1 MPLTT
6 GAPAGP
12 RRRSLLASAA
22 GAALLTGCSDAEDAA
37 SDGARGA
44 RSASAT
50 QRIKARAARDS
61 GDLLDRYEAA
71 LATHPALAARLGPL
85 RDEVARH
92 AKSFGAP
99 ARPAAPASPSPSPS
113 PSPSAS
119 PASEKDTVSALA
131 KAERELADRRAAALV
146 EAPAELAR
154 LLASVAAAGAGHAY
168 LLTKD

>member
-1 MPLTT
+1 M
-6 GAPAGP
+6 
-12 RRRSLLASAA
+12 ASVT
-22 GAALLTGCSDAEDAA
+22 GAALLTGCSDAEDPA

-71 LATHPALAARLGPL
+71 LAAHPALAARLGPL

-99 ARPAAPASPSPSPS
+99 ARPAAPASPSPSA
-113 PSPSAS
+113 SPSAS

-131 KAERELADRRAAALV
+131 KAERDLADRRAAALV

>member
-12 RRRSLLASAA
+12 RRRSLLASVT
-22 GAALLTGCSDAEDAA
+22 GAALLTGCSDAEDPA

-71 LATHPALAARLGPL
+71 LGAHPALAARLGPL

-99 ARPAAPASPSPSPS
+99 ARPATPAS

-131 KAERELADRRAAALV
+131 KAERDLADRRAAALV

>member
-12 RRRSLLASAA
+12 RRRSLLASVT
-22 GAALLTGCSDAEDAA
+22 GAALLTGCSDAEDPA

-71 LATHPALAARLGPL
+71 LAAHPALAARLGPL

-99 ARPAAPASPSPSPS
+99 ARPAAPASPS

>member
-1 MPLTT
+1 M
-6 GAPAGP
+6 
-12 RRRSLLASAA
+12 A
-22 GAALLTGCSDAEDAA
+22 GAALLTGCSDAEDPA

-71 LATHPALAARLGPL
+71 LAAHPALAARLGPL

-113 PSPSAS
+113 ASPAS

-131 KAERELADRRAAALV
+131 KAEREIADRRAAALV

>member
-12 RRRSLLASAA
+12 RRRSLLASVT
-22 GAALLTGCSDAEDAA
+22 GAALLTGCSDAEDPA

-44 RSASAT
+44 RGASAT

-71 LATHPALAARLGPL
+71 LAAHPALAARLGPL

-92 AKSFGAP
+92 ATTFGAP
-99 ARPAAPASPSPSPS
+99 ARPAAPASPSPSA
-113 PSPSAS
+113 SPSAS

-131 KAERELADRRAAALV
+131 KAERDLADRRAAALV

>member
-12 RRRSLLASAA
+12 RRRSLLASVT
-22 GAALLTGCSDAEDAA
+22 GAALLTGCSDAEDPA

-71 LATHPALAARLGPL
+71 LAAHPALAARLGPL

-99 ARPAAPASPSPSPS
+99 ARPAAPASPSPSA
-113 PSPSAS
+113 SPSAS

-131 KAERELADRRAAALV
+131 KAERDLADRRAAALV

>member
-12 RRRSLLASAA
+12 RRRSLLASVA
-22 GAALLTGCSDAEDAA
+22 GAALLTGCSDGEDPD

-44 RSASAT
+44 RSVSAA
-50 QRIKARAARDS
+50 QRIKARAASDS

-71 LATHPALAARLGPL
+71 LAAHPALAARLGPL

-92 AKSFGAP
+92 AKSFGAQ
-99 ARPAAPASPSPSPS
+99 ARPAAPASASPS

-119 PASEKDTVSALA
+119 PASEKDTVRALA
-131 KAERELADRRAAALV
+131 EAERQLADRRAAALV
-146 EAPAELAR
+146 DAPAELAR

>member
-1 MPLTT
+1 V
-6 GAPAGP
+6 
-12 RRRSLLASAA
+12 A
-22 GAALLTGCSDAEDAA
+22 GAALLTGCSDDEDPA

-71 LATHPALAARLGPL
+71 LAAHPALAARLGPL

-92 AKSFGAP
+92 AKTFGAP
-99 ARPAAPASPSPSPS
+99 ARPAAPASPSPS
-113 PSPSAS
+113 AS
-119 PASEKDTVSALA
+119 PASEKDAVSALA

>member
-12 RRRSLLASAA
+12 RRRSLLASVA
-22 GAALLTGCSDAEDAA
+22 GAALLTGCSDAEDPA
-37 SDGARGA
+37 SDGATGG

-71 LATHPALAARLGPL
+71 LAAHPALAARLGPL

-92 AKSFGAP
+92 AKTFGAP
-99 ARPAAPASPSPSPS
+99 ARPAAQASPSPF
-113 PSPSAS
+113 AS

-131 KAERELADRRAAALV
+131 KAERDIADRRAAALV

-168 LLTKD
+168 LLTED

>member
-1 MPLTT
+1 M
-6 GAPAGP
+6 
-12 RRRSLLASAA
+12 LASVA
-22 GAALLTGCSDAEDAA
+22 GAALLTGCSDGEDSA

-44 RSASAT
+44 RSVSAA

-71 LATHPALAARLGPL
+71 FAAHPALAARLGPL

-99 ARPAAPASPSPSPS
+99 ARPAAPASAS
-113 PSPSAS
+113 PSPSAA
-119 PASEKDTVSALA
+119 PASEKDMVRALA
-131 KAERELADRRAAALV
+131 ANERELADRRAAALV
-146 EAPAELAR
+146 DAPAELAR

>member
-1 MPLTT
+1 V
-6 GAPAGP
+6 
-12 RRRSLLASAA
+12 A
-22 GAALLTGCSDAEDAA
+22 GAALLTGCSDGEDPD

-44 RSASAT
+44 RSVSAA

-71 LATHPALAARLGPL
+71 LAAHPALAARLGPL

-99 ARPAAPASPSPSPS
+99 ARPAAPASTSASPSPS

-119 PASEKDTVSALA
+119 PASEKDTVRALA
-131 KAERELADRRAAALV
+131 EAERQLADRRAAALV
-146 EAPAELAR
+146 DAPAELAR

>member
-1 MPLTT
+1 M
-6 GAPAGP
+6 
-12 RRRSLLASAA
+12 ASVT
-22 GAALLTGCSDAEDAA
+22 GAALLTGCSDAEDPA

-71 LATHPALAARLGPL
+71 LSAHPALAARLGPL

-99 ARPAAPASPSPSPS
+99 ARPAAPASPSPSA
-113 PSPSAS
+113 SPSAS

-131 KAERELADRRAAALV
+131 KAERDLADRRAAALV

>member
-12 RRRSLLASAA
+12 RRRSLLASVA
-22 GAALLTGCSDAEDAA
+22 GAALLTGCSDGEDSA

-44 RSASAT
+44 RSVSAA

-71 LATHPALAARLGPL
+71 LAAHPALAARLGTL

-99 ARPAAPASPSPSPS
+99 ARPAAPASASPP

-119 PASEKDTVSALA
+119 PASEKDTVRALA
-131 KAERELADRRAAALV
+131 AAERELADRRAAALV
-146 EAPAELAR
+146 DAPAELAR

>member
-1 MPLTT
+1 M
-6 GAPAGP
+6 
-12 RRRSLLASAA
+12 A
-22 GAALLTGCSDAEDAA
+22 GAALLTGCSDAEDPA

-71 LATHPALAARLGPL
+71 LAAHPALAARLGPL

-113 PSPSAS
+113 AS

-131 KAERELADRRAAALV
+131 KAEREIADRRAAALV

-168 LLTKD
+168 LLTED

>member
-1 MPLTT
+1 VT
-6 GAPAGP
+6 
-12 RRRSLLASAA
+12 
-22 GAALLTGCSDAEDAA
+22 GAALLTGCSDADDPA

-71 LATHPALAARLGPL
+71 LAAHPALAARLGPL

-99 ARPAAPASPSPSPS
+99 ARPAAPASAS

>member
-1 MPLTT
+1 M
-6 GAPAGP
+6 
-12 RRRSLLASAA
+12 A
-22 GAALLTGCSDAEDAA
+22 GAALLTGCSDAEDPA
-37 SDGARGA
+37 SDGARGG

-71 LATHPALAARLGPL
+71 LAAHPALAARLGPL

-113 PSPSAS
+113 TS
-119 PASEKDTVSALA
+119 PASEKDTVNALA
-131 KAERELADRRAAALV
+131 KAEREIADRRAAALV

>member
-12 RRRSLLASAA
+12 RRRSLLASVA
-22 GAALLTGCSDAEDAA
+22 GAALLTGCSDAEDPA

-71 LATHPALAARLGPL
+71 LAAHPALAARLGPL

-113 PSPSAS
+113 AS

-131 KAERELADRRAAALV
+131 KAEREIADRRAAALV

-154 LLASVAAAGAGHAY
+154 LLASVAGAGAGHAY

>member
-1 MPLTT
+1 M
-6 GAPAGP
+6 
-12 RRRSLLASAA
+12 A
-22 GAALLTGCSDAEDAA
+22 GAALLTGCSDGEDPA

-71 LATHPALAARLGPL
+71 LTAHPALAARLGPL

-99 ARPAAPASPSPSPS
+99 ARPAAPASLS

-119 PASEKDTVSALA
+119 PASEKDTVRALA
-131 KAERELADRRAAALV
+131 KAEREIADRRAAALV

>member
-1 MPLTT
+1 MSLTT

-12 RRRSLLASAA
+12 RRRSLLASVA
-22 GAALLTGCSDAEDAA
+22 GAALLTGCSDADDPA
-37 SDGARGA
+37 SDGARDA
-44 RSASAT
+44 RSASAA

-61 GDLLDRYEAA
+61 GDLLDRYETA

-92 AKSFGAP
+92 VKAFGAS
-99 ARPAAPASPSPSPS
+99 ARPAAPASPS

>member
-1 MPLTT
+1 VT
-6 GAPAGP
+6 
-12 RRRSLLASAA
+12 
-22 GAALLTGCSDAEDAA
+22 GAALLTGCSDADDPA

-71 LATHPALAARLGPL
+71 LAAHPALAARLGPL

-99 ARPAAPASPSPSPS
+99 ARPAAPASPS

>member
-12 RRRSLLASAA
+12 RRRSLLASVA
-22 GAALLTGCSDAEDAA
+22 GAALLTGCSDAEDPA

-71 LATHPALAARLGPL
+71 LAAHPALAARLGPL

-113 PSPSAS
+113 AS

-131 KAERELADRRAAALV
+131 KAEREIADRRAAALV

>member
-12 RRRSLLASAA
+12 RRRSLLASVT
-22 GAALLTGCSDAEDAA
+22 GAALLTGCSDAEDPA

-71 LATHPALAARLGPL
+71 LAAHPALAARLGPL

-99 ARPAAPASPSPSPS
+99 ARPAAPASPSPS
-113 PSPSAS
+113 AS

-131 KAERELADRRAAALV
+131 KAERDLADRRAAALV

>member
-1 MPLTT
+1 MT
-6 GAPAGP
+6 
-12 RRRSLLASAA
+12 
-22 GAALLTGCSDAEDAA
+22 GAALLTGCSDADDPA

-71 LATHPALAARLGPL
+71 LAAHPALAARLGPL

-99 ARPAAPASPSPSPS
+99 ARPAAPASAS

>member
-12 RRRSLLASAA
+12 RRRSLLASVA
-22 GAALLTGCSDAEDAA
+22 GAALLTGCSDDEDPA

-71 LATHPALAARLGPL
+71 LAAHPALAARLGPL
-85 RDEVARH
+85 RDEVTRH
-92 AKSFGAP
+92 AKTFGAP
-99 ARPAAPASPSPSPS
+99 ARPAAPASPSPSA
-113 PSPSAS
+113 SPSAS
-119 PASEKDTVSALA
+119 SASEKDAVSALA

>member
-1 MPLTT
+1 
-6 GAPAGP
+6 
-12 RRRSLLASAA
+12 
-22 GAALLTGCSDAEDAA
+22 
-37 SDGARGA
+37 
-44 RSASAT
+44 
-50 QRIKARAARDS
+50 IKARAARDS

-71 LATHPALAARLGPL
+71 LAAHPALAARLGPL

-92 AKSFGAP
+92 AKTFGAP
-99 ARPAAPASPSPSPS
+99 ARPAAQAS

-131 KAERELADRRAAALV
+131 KAERDIADRRAAALV

>member
-12 RRRSLLASAA
+12 RRRSLLASVA
-22 GAALLTGCSDAEDAA
+22 GAALLTGCSDAEDPA

-71 LATHPALAARLGPL
+71 LAAHPALAARLGPL

-113 PSPSAS
+113 AS

-131 KAERELADRRAAALV
+131 KAEREIADRRAAALV

-168 LLTKD
+168 LLTED

>member
-12 RRRSLLASAA
+12 RRRSLLASVA
-22 GAALLTGCSDAEDAA
+22 GAALLTGCSDAEDPA

-71 LATHPALAARLGPL
+71 LAAHPALAARLGPL

-113 PSPSAS
+113 AS

-131 KAERELADRRAAALV
+131 KAEREIADHRAAALV

>member
-113 PSPSAS
+113 PSAS

>member
-1 MPLTT
+1 
-6 GAPAGP
+6 
-12 RRRSLLASAA
+12 
-22 GAALLTGCSDAEDAA
+22 
-37 SDGARGA
+37 
-44 RSASAT
+44 
-50 QRIKARAARDS
+50 
-61 GDLLDRYEAA
+61 
-71 LATHPALAARLGPL
+71 L

-99 ARPAAPASPSPSPS
+99 ARPAAPASAS

>member
-12 RRRSLLASAA
+12 RRRSLLASVA
-22 GAALLTGCSDAEDAA
+22 GAALLTGCSDAEDPA

-71 LATHPALAARLGPL
+71 LAAHPALAARLGPL

-99 ARPAAPASPSPSPS
+99 ARPAAPASPSPS
-113 PSPSAS
+113 AS

-131 KAERELADRRAAALV
+131 KAEREIADRRAAALV

>member
-1 MPLTT
+1 MT
-6 GAPAGP
+6 
-12 RRRSLLASAA
+12 
-22 GAALLTGCSDAEDAA
+22 GAALLTGCSDAEDPA

-71 LATHPALAARLGPL
+71 LAAHPALAARLGPL

-99 ARPAAPASPSPSPS
+99 ARPAAPASPSPS
-113 PSPSAS
+113 AS

-131 KAERELADRRAAALV
+131 KAERDLADRRAAALV